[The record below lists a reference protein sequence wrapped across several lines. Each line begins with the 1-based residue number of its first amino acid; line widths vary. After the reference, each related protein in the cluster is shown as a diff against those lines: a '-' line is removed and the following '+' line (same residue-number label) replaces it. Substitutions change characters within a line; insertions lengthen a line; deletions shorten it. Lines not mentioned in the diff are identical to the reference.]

1 MEIGKEIKFL
11 VFFKEFKNGDKI
23 VATHY
28 KWETSKIKDI
38 ISVNSDLK
46 EGWSN
51 YRLLM
56 ENGRTLEYFSPKS
69 NTNF

>member
-1 MEIGKEIKFL
+1 MEIGGEIKFL

-28 KWETSKIKDI
+28 KWEISKIKDI
-38 ISVNSDLK
+38 ILVNSEDN
-46 EGWSN
+46 WSN

-56 ENGRTLEYFSPKS
+56 ENGRNLEYFSTTS
-69 NTNF
+69 LYI

>member
-1 MEIGKEIKFL
+1 MEIGQEIKFL

-28 KWETSKIKDI
+28 KWEISKIKDI
-38 ISVNSDLK
+38 ILVNSEDN
-46 EGWSN
+46 WSN

-56 ENGRTLEYFSPKS
+56 ENGRNLEYFSTTS
-69 NTNF
+69 LYI